1 MTDEVIESL
10 ANDSIVNILAISM
23 MFDIVL
29 GLLRALKEKKFNST
43 IGINGAIRKVAMLAC
58 VGFLMCID
66 CIIRINL
73 LFMIPNEYIELFGF
87 QELGLCEFFSLVFM
101 LYESISILKNMVCCN
116 LPVPQRIKNK
126 IEEFLKN
133 ITTELDNK
141 NKTP

>member
-1 MTDEVIESL
+1 
-10 ANDSIVNILAISM
+10 
-23 MFDIVL
+23 
-29 GLLRALKEKKFNST
+29 
-43 IGINGAIRKVAMLAC
+43 
-58 VGFLMCID
+58 
-66 CIIRINL
+66 
-73 LFMIPNEYIELFGF
+73 MIPNEYIELFGF